1 MFNFFKKNKNKLE
14 NKLKTHDIKIIPHK
28 KVILFK
34 KRGWKI
40 EITSKDLFNFL
51 YKFKFLFSSF
61 AIFIIIL
68 LFVFYF
74 KTKAN
79 VVQFYPESCLGG
91 WQNPQNASGKPDLL
105 KDSKEDNFNKN
116 NSAVLNNVISEIYCG
131 KFSGDIPENTEPI
144 KAIIKFSWFIKE
156 GGNNFIDLDNNLINI
171 ETSTLIQVIDS
182 STSGEINTLIE
193 EDNSSTTEKQ
203 INSSTINNLNENNL
217 NSNLPDQNSI
227 KQNSNTE
234 ETKPQDAPKS
244 EMLPNESIPSSFWN
258 KLLKFVFAQDVNNT
272 QIEFFNSSTEKD
284 IINTTSQDNLE
295 NNNQNNFDL
304 SNASSSD
311 SSENLLNT
319 STKKFSNDDLL
330 QTYSTSTINTENNQ
344 ISTSSDDIF
353 EILYTF
359 DGLNWQSLGK
369 VDFSNWQNLEFEIAN
384 FDWSK
389 LDNFQVKIQSISPK
403 EYNLIAYL
411 DGMILE
417 TEYENIND
425 LKEIKLEKQEID
437 LNLFDM
443 NNLLKIHGIKDNLIV
458 LLAKNNNQANVI
470 LGDLLLDKFYNLNK
484 FNFNPSFDSPIGVKN
499 NFIFWVNQKKDK
511 IIAFDFENFNLYYKK
526 LNSFDKSKG
535 ERAVLKFNNL
545 DFDVIFDGSNFY
557 FKDNI
562 SGEVFSDENSFGSEN
577 FRKKFNLDS
586 ILTKE
591 QLSNLNF
598 VIEEDKNNNE

>member
-284 IINTTSQDNLE
+284 IINKTSQDNLE